1 MPKSYARKVSNL
13 HRLSVVLA
21 KRKPLVKRHAHC
33 VSGWRFSHF
42 TILWRMRFSE
52 TFYIH

>member
-1 MPKSYARKVSNL
+1 MPKRYSRKVSNL

-33 VSGWRFSHF
+33 VSCWRFSQF
-42 TILWRMRFSE
+42 TNLVEDAI
-52 TFYIH
+52 